1 MARYTGPVCRQCRR
15 AGEKLFLK
23 GERCFTPKCGVEKRR
38 KTPGDQQPRRRR
50 ASDWAVQL
58 REKQKARQS
67 YGVLERQFRRYFGD
81 ALRMQGAT
89 GENLLQ
95 LLERRLDNVIY
106 RIGFAD
112 SRAQARQRVLHGN
125 FTVNGK
131 KVNIPSYRVRPGE
144 MIAWKPSSK
153 DAQFGQDA
161 VRSVG
166 QRPVPEWIEFDRNEM
181 TAMIARNP
189 EQSDIDSKIE
199 TRMVVEFYSR

>member
-58 REKQKARQS
+58 REKQKTRQS

-89 GENLLQ
+89 GDNLLQ
-95 LLERRLDNVIY
+95 LLERRLDNVVY

-112 SRAQARQRVLHGN
+112 SRAQARQRVLHGH
-125 FTVNGK
+125 FTVNGR
-131 KVNIPSYRVRPGE
+131 KVNVPSYRVRTGE
-144 MIAWKPSSK
+144 IVAWKPASK
-153 DAQFGQDA
+153 DAQFAQDA
-161 VRSVG
+161 IRAVG
-166 QRPVPEWIEFDRNEM
+166 QRPVPEWIELDKGEM
-181 TAMIARNP
+181 AAMITRNP
-189 EQSDIDSKIE
+189 QPADVDSRIE
-199 TRMVVEFYSR
+199 PRMVVEFYSR

>member
-50 ASDWAVQL
+50 ASDWALQL
-58 REKQKARQS
+58 REKQKARQT

-81 ALRMQGAT
+81 ALRMQGVT

-95 LLERRLDNVIY
+95 LLERRLDNVVY

-112 SRAQARQRVLHGN
+112 SRAQARQRVLHGH
-125 FTVNGK
+125 FTVNGR
-131 KVNIPSYRVRPGE
+131 KVNIPSYRVRAGE
-144 MIAWKPSSK
+144 MVAWKPSSK
-153 DAQFGQDA
+153 DAQFGQDT

-166 QRPVPEWIEFDRNEM
+166 QRPMPEWIEFDRNEM

-189 EQSDIDSKIE
+189 EPTDIGSKIE

>member
-58 REKQKARQS
+58 REKQKARQT
-67 YGVLERQFRRYFGD
+67 YGVLERQFRRYFGN

-89 GENLLQ
+89 GENLFQ

-112 SRAQARQRVLHGN
+112 SRAQARQRVLHGH
-125 FTVNGK
+125 FTVNGR

-144 MIAWKPSSK
+144 MIAWKQSSK
-153 DAQFGQDA
+153 DAQFGQSA

-166 QRPVPEWIEFDRNEM
+166 QRPIPEWIEFDRGEM

-189 EQSDIDSKIE
+189 ESADIDSKIE
-199 TRMVVEFYSR
+199 PRMVVEFYSR

>member
-58 REKQKARQS
+58 REKQKTRQS

-89 GENLLQ
+89 GDNLLQ
-95 LLERRLDNVIY
+95 LLERRLDNVVY

-112 SRAQARQRVLHGN
+112 SRAQARQRVLHGH
-125 FTVNGK
+125 FTVNGR
-131 KVNIPSYRVRPGE
+131 KVNVPSYRVRTGE
-144 MIAWKPSSK
+144 IVAWKPASK
-153 DAQFGQDA
+153 DAQFAQDA
-161 VRSVG
+161 IRAVG
-166 QRPVPEWIEFDRNEM
+166 QRPLPEWIELDKGEM
-181 TAMIARNP
+181 AAMITRNP
-189 EQSDIDSKIE
+189 QPADVDSRIE
-199 TRMVVEFYSR
+199 PRMVVEFYSR

>member
-50 ASDWAVQL
+50 ASDWAIQL
-58 REKQKARQS
+58 REKQKARQT
-67 YGVLERQFRRYFGD
+67 YGVLERQFRRYFGN

-112 SRAQARQRVLHGN
+112 SRAQARQRVLHGH
-125 FTVNGK
+125 FTVNGR
-131 KVNIPSYRVRPGE
+131 KVNIPSYRVRTGE
-144 MIAWKPSSK
+144 VIAWKASSK
-153 DAQFGQDA
+153 DAQFAQDA

-166 QRPVPEWIEFDRNEM
+166 QRPAPEWIELDRSEM
-181 TAMIARNP
+181 TAMVTRNP
-189 EQSDIDSKIE
+189 EPTDIDAKIE

>member
-58 REKQKARQS
+58 REKQKTRQS

-89 GENLLQ
+89 GDNLLQ
-95 LLERRLDNVIY
+95 LLERRLDNVVY

-112 SRAQARQRVLHGN
+112 SRAQARQRVLHGH
-125 FTVNGK
+125 FTVNGR
-131 KVNIPSYRVRPGE
+131 KVNVPSFRVRPGE
-144 MIAWKPSSK
+144 IVAWKPSSK
-153 DAQFGQDA
+153 DAQFAQNA
-161 VRSVG
+161 IRSVG
-166 QRPVPEWIEFDRNEM
+166 QRPVPEWIELDKAEM

-189 EQSDIDSKIE
+189 EPADVDSRIE
-199 TRMVVEFYSR
+199 PRMVVEFYSR

>member
-50 ASDWAVQL
+50 ASDWALQL
-58 REKQKARQS
+58 REKQKARQT

-81 ALRMQGAT
+81 ALRMQGVT

-95 LLERRLDNVIY
+95 LLERRLDNVVY

-112 SRAQARQRVLHGN
+112 SRAQARQRVLHGH
-125 FTVNGK
+125 FTVNGR
-131 KVNIPSYRVRPGE
+131 KVNIPSYRVRTGE
-144 MIAWKPSSK
+144 MVAWKPSSK
-153 DAQFGQDA
+153 DAQFGQNT

-166 QRPVPEWIEFDRNEM
+166 QRPMPEWIEFDRNEM

-189 EQSDIDSKIE
+189 EPTDIGSKIE